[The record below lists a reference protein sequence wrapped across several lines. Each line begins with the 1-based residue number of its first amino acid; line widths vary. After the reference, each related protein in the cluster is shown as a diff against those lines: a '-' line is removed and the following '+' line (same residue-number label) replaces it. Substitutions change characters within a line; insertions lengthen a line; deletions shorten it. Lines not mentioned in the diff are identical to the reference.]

1 MNEAATKERKGN
13 ALLALW
19 KDKERRGKL
28 IRSLVPFVGLIFII
42 IFFQITTN
50 GRLLM
55 VKNLK
60 TVLNQTF
67 SIILGACGMVFVIS
81 QGNLDF
87 SMGSVSGMAAALAAM
102 VCGAGPLVSLA
113 VALVIGAAIGTLNG
127 LMHVG
132 FKAPANIVTLCT
144 QFTFRGVVQVITAT
158 GLIIPM
164 AWSWMDG
171 IPVKIVVSIVL
182 VLITIVVFEYTKF
195 GKYCKAIGSGG
206 AASIQSG
213 VPLNKMKVLA
223 FLLSG
228 VAAGLCGFFSMIRAG
243 SVAPTTGTGLEMN
256 VLLAIVL
263 GGMPLSGGA
272 SSKVRAVILGSAM
285 LAFLMNGLVIW
296 GLNDLVQQGVKGA
309 IFLVAV
315 ALSFERGNIAVIK

>member
-1 MNEAATKERKGN
+1 MGAVKKGN
-13 ALLALW
+13 ALLEMW
-19 KDKERRGKL
+19 RDKEQRGKF
-28 IRSLVPFVGLIFII
+28 IRSLVPFIGLVFII
-42 IFFQITTN
+42 VFFQLTT
-50 GRLLM
+50 GGKLLT
-55 VKNLK
+55 VRNLK
-60 TVLNQTF
+60 TVFNQTF

-87 SMGSVSGMAAALAAM
+87 SMGSVSGMAAAVGAM
-102 VCGAGPLVSLA
+102 VCGAGPVVSLA
-113 VALVIGAAIGTLNG
+113 MAVLIGAAIGTLNG
-127 LMHVG
+127 LLHVG
-132 FKAPANIVTLCT
+132 FQAPANIVTLCT

-164 AWSWMDG
+164 AWNWLDG
-171 IPVKIVVSIVL
+171 IAVKVVVTAL
-182 VLITIVVFEYTKF
+182 LLAITIVTFGYTKF

-206 AASIQSG
+206 IASVQSG

-223 FLLSG
+223 FTLSG

-309 IFLVAV
+309 IFLIAV
-315 ALSFERGNIAVIK
+315 ALSFERDNIAVIK

>member
-1 MNEAATKERKGN
+1 MNEAMTTKKSN
-13 ALLALW
+13 ALLELW
-19 KDKERRGKL
+19 NDKERRGKL
-28 IRSLVPFVGLIFII
+28 VRSLVPFAGLIFII
-42 IFFQITTN
+42 VFFQVTT
-50 GRLLM
+50 GGKLLTT
-55 VKNLK
+55 KNLQ
-60 TVLNQTF
+60 TILNQIF

-87 SMGSVSGMAAALAAM
+87 SLGSVSGMAAAVAAM
-102 VCGAGPLVSLA
+102 VSGAGMAVSLLLALA
-113 VALVIGAAIGTLNG
+113 VGAAIGALNG
-127 LMHVG
+127 LLHVG
-132 FKAPANIVTLCT
+132 FRAPANIVTLCT
-144 QFTFRGVVQVITAT
+144 QFTFRGIVQVITAT

-164 AWSWMDG
+164 SWNWLDG
-171 IPVKIVVSIVL
+171 TTVKIVVTVL
-182 VLITIVVFEYTKF
+182 LVAATVVTFSYTKF

-206 AASIQSG
+206 VASIQSG
-213 VPLNKMKVLA
+213 VPLDKMKVLA

-228 VAAGLCGFFSMIRAG
+228 AAAGLCGFFSLIRAG

-256 VLLAIVL
+256 VLLAIVI

-272 SSKVRAVILGSAM
+272 SSKVRAVILGSTM

-296 GLNDLVQQGVKGA
+296 GLNDLVQQGVKGV

>member
-1 MNEAATKERKGN
+1 MNETATKQGGGLSE
-13 ALLALW
+13 LW

-28 IRSLVPFVGLIFII
+28 VRSLVPFVGVAFII

-50 GRLLM
+50 GQLLTAR
-55 VKNLK
+55 NLR
-60 TVLNQTF
+60 TVVNQIF
-67 SIILGACGMVFVIS
+67 SIVLGACGMVFVIS

-87 SMGSVSGMAAALAAM
+87 SMGSVAGMAAALAAM
-102 VCGAGPLVSLA
+102 SSGAGIPVSLL
-113 VALVIGAAIGTLNG
+113 VALVVGVGIGTLNG

-144 QFTFRGVVQVITAT
+144 QFTFRGVISVIAAS
-158 GLIIPM
+158 GLSIPM
-164 AWSWMDG
+164 AWGWLDG
-171 IPVKIVVSIVL
+171 TGVKVVVAAVLVVIVV
-182 VLITIVVFEYTKF
+182 VVFEYTKF

-223 FLLSG
+223 FVLSG
-228 VAAGLCGFFSMIRAG
+228 AAAGLSGFFSMVRAG
-243 SVAPTTGTGLEMN
+243 SVSALTGTGLEMN

-272 SSKVRAVILGSAM
+272 SSKVRAVILGSIM

-296 GLNDLVQQGVKGA
+296 GLNDLVQQGVKGV
-309 IFLVAV
+309 IFLIAV